1 MYSLISYQ
9 ENINLLTLIFA
20 DFSLVIHTDNSC
32 LKMHNWSY
40 NNLSFQHLLKII
52 IIIIKKR
59 LTKELAG
66 REFSL
71 SLSCSWFFS
80 VILCFLWCK
89 NIVVI
94 WITATDIFSLSPF
107 SHVVLLFQTRTWPS
121 HFNMKCHWSHCS
133 VLAEEYPPSSL
144 PCSSSDLS
152 CGVALGS
159 TGCQL
164 TGLRPGLSGNTQGH
178 SYGLSGDLT
187 LVVPSVWSFH
197 IQSACMSS

>member
-32 LKMHNWSY
+32 LKRHNWSY

-52 IIIIKKR
+52 IIIKKADKR
-59 LTKELAG
+59 TG
-66 REFSL
+66 RKRVQSFTL
-71 SLSCSWFFS
+71 LLLVFIS
-80 VILCFLWCK
+80 VISCFLWCK

-121 HFNMKCHWSHCS
+121 YFNMKCHWSHCS

-159 TGCQL
+159 TGCQF
-164 TGLRPGLSGNTQGH
+164 TGLRPGLSGNAQGH